1 MTHNTMTLEQLAE
14 AIDATAN
21 LIEKAVEDAEGQ
33 SLVDAVKVYWRL
45 KSGYDALDKARKRV
59 YALADKMDKFVIP
72 TKFEAEDLDLIRIP
86 ELARSFYPQTKYSAK
101 VGDKEKL
108 ADWLREIGQEAL
120 ITETVNSS
128 TLAGFLKERLLEE
141 GIDPPED
148 FVQLTTYKAIGS
160 SKYTPK

>member
-1 MTHNTMTLEQLAE
+1 MTQNTMTLEQLAE
-14 AIDATAN
+14 AVEATAAV
-21 LIEKAVEDAEGQ
+21 IEKAVEEAENQ

-45 KSGYDALDKARKRV
+45 KSGYDALDKARKKI
-59 YALADKMDKFVIP
+59 YALSDKMDKFIIP
-72 TKFEAEDLDLIRIP
+72 SKFEADDLDLIRIP

-101 VGDKEKL
+101 VADKEKL
-108 ADWLREIGQEAL
+108 AEWLREIGQDAL

-141 GIDPPED
+141 GIDPPEE

-160 SKYTPK
+160 SKYAPK